1 MKRRKKKTVSF
12 EKKIRES
19 KFVPLF
25 KTSSA
30 RNKGPN
36 GCFVYLS
43 FSLFHRT
50 WNALRAPPPPCSW
63 EGRRY
68 CSQDISRTLWRC
80 CSKSVRS
87 RRRYDSTWLC
97 NRLCW
102 PRTTR
107 RRRTRAAAGDSR
119 SRRSLSSPPNNPPP
133 QSRSLNYSPP
143 PSCNRSNPSRR
154 RSVPFSPGTDLK
166 ICQWFILLHSVFFR
180 LHTSVK
186 FFSINLA
193 KIRRA
198 GKEGKGGREKKE
210 YTNESIRRVQ
220 FPRWLFIVLVRFTE
234 TAPWFDRGFR
244 RAFVQRSNHTGNVR
258 KFGRGTVLYENL
270 VSIPLERLGHLR
282 LYVLFILL
290 QFISIF
296 MSRVIVCQLWK
307 SERKEIRK

>member
-25 KTSSA
+25 KTSSV

-133 QSRSLNYSPP
+133 QSHSLNYSPP

-180 LHTSVK
+180 LHTLVK
-186 FFSINLA
+186 FLSINLA

-198 GKEGKGGREKKE
+198 GKEGNGREREGKE
-210 YTNESIRRVQ
+210 RIYQRKHPTCSI
-220 FPRWLFIVLVRFTE
+220 
-234 TAPWFDRGFR
+234 
-244 RAFVQRSNHTGNVR
+244 S
-258 KFGRGTVLYENL
+258 
-270 VSIPLERLGHLR
+270 
-282 LYVLFILL
+282 
-290 QFISIF
+290 
-296 MSRVIVCQLWK
+296 
-307 SERKEIRK
+307 